1 MLDFDIWTIVFSVI
15 NILVLFFFLKKFLF
29 GRVGAM
35 LEKRAQMV
43 QADMDQAKQ
52 KAAEAEKLRSD
63 YEETLNGAKQEA
75 KQIIATAE
83 QNAHAQGSEIT
94 AKAQQQADTLLKEAQ
109 KEIER
114 ERRQTLDGVQGEIA
128 DLALAAASKLMEQ
141 KVGLVADF
149 QITCFGNGVAFPD
162 FVGTG
167 GHELIYCRNADN
179 LTDGFHQFLSILT
192 VISNGHVKNS
202 FLSAFLLSP

>member
-1 MLDFDIWTIVFSVI
+1 
-15 NILVLFFFLKKFLF
+15 
-29 GRVGAM
+29 M

-128 DLALAAASKLMEQ
+128 DLALAAALWK
-141 KVGLVADF
+141 GLQQQSVALTPS
-149 QITCFGNGVAFPD
+149 IWPATRRH
-162 FVGTG
+162 FV
-167 GHELIYCRNADN
+167 IQAVRM
-179 LTDGFHQFLSILT
+179 
-192 VISNGHVKNS
+192 SN
-202 FLSAFLLSP
+202 

>member
-1 MLDFDIWTIVFSVI
+1 MEKAVRVDMLDFDFWTILFSVI

-29 GRVGAM
+29 GRVNAM

-43 QADMDQAKQ
+43 QADMDEAKQ
-52 KAAEAEKLRSD
+52 HAADAEKLKNA
-63 YEETLNGAKQEA
+63 YEETLSGAKQEA

-109 KEIER
+109 KE
-114 ERRQTLDGVQGEIA
+114 RRQTLDGVQGEIA

-141 KVGLVADF
+141 KVDDQTNRELV
-149 QITCFGNGVAFPD
+149 
-162 FVGTG
+162 
-167 GHELIYCRNADN
+167 NA
-179 LTDGFHQFLSILT
+179 FLSEE
-192 VISNGHVKNS
+192 G
-202 FLSAFLLSP
+202 AGE